1 MIHRTDHRNITNI
14 TCVNLLVKGNV
25 FRLVASGAAQS
36 MEESDGDEGNGSP
49 DAEWAPLKV
58 RAITGTITGLTDC

>member
-1 MIHRTDHRNITNI
+1 
-14 TCVNLLVKGNV
+14 VNLLVKGNV